1 MCQKQSSRSH
11 TKSFPRNH
19 PLPSVSFP
27 RAREGAP
34 PQAYETFDLGVPRT
48 ILRELPRSLPRNY
61 PVASI
66 SFRSAREGAPSPA
79 YETSDLAMPK
89 TILQRL
95 PRSPPRGSNSS
106 SSCSCSSSSSSC
118 SSSGARCFPLR
129 GPHGLFSPKY
139 LFIQIASA
147 SAPPPLQ
154 PATSS
159 QQPSQ
164 LQAQLRRSL

>member
-1 MCQKQSSRSH
+1 MSYPVVSVG
-11 TKSFPRNH
+11 FPI
-19 PLPSVSFP
+19 
-27 RAREGAP
+27 AREGAP
-34 PQAYETFDLGVPRT
+34 LPTYETFDLGVPRT

-106 SSCSCSSSSSSC
+106 SSCCCSSSSSSC

-139 LFIQIASA
+139 LLFHFFLLFFFFSFFLLFFCGFLHSRCSMQM
-147 SAPPPLQ
+147 
-154 PATSS
+154 
-159 QQPSQ
+159 
-164 LQAQLRRSL
+164 